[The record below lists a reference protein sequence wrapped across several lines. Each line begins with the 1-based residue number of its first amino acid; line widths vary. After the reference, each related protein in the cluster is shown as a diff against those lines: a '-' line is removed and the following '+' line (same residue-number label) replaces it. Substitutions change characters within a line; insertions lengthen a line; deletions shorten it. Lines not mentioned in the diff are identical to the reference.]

1 MQNRVIAVIAGAVL
15 ICLAPLAGHALTP
28 YGQDF
33 EALFLP
39 DFDALANDGWL
50 VFGNVFTPEGGYL
63 YGYGPYPAP
72 NHALAFSAIVTGE
85 GGPDQGAQQLVVFS
99 DYESAEHDIGNIVE
113 ANVFQEQQVGPADVG
128 TTWIFRF
135 QSKMGNLEGSSTA
148 AAFIKTLDP
157 DAGYELTNFFTA
169 DMTNIPTTW
178 GGDYL
183 VIEID
188 PSLDG
193 QILQFGF
200 MNTASNY
207 EGSGIYYDNVAF
219 YQYDPTAVPADPAP
233 LDAALRQNYPNP
245 FNPTTRIEFAL
256 DQPGSVDVAVFDV
269 TGRRVATLRRG
280 DLAAGEHSVTWN
292 GQTDDGKPVAA
303 GQYWCVLQTPAGR
316 ASRGMTLVK

>member
-1 MQNRVIAVIAGAVL
+1 MQNRVTAVIAGAVL

-33 EALFLP
+33 EGLFQP
-39 DFDALANDGWL
+39 DIDALANDGWL
-50 VFGNVFTPEGGYL
+50 VFGNVFTPGGEYL
-63 YGYGPYPAP
+63 YGYGVFPAP
-72 NHALAFSAIVTGE
+72 NTGAAFCAIAVGE
-85 GGPDQGAQQLVVFS
+85 GGPDQGAQQLNVYS
-99 DYESAEHDIGNIVE
+99 DYENLDHENGNIIE
-113 ANVFQEQQVGPADVG
+113 SNVFQEQTIGPADVG

-157 DAGYELTNFFTA
+157 GAGYELTNFITA
-169 DMTNIPTTW
+169 DMTNIPVTW

-183 VIEID
+183 AIEID

-219 YQYDPTAVPADPAP
+219 YLYDPTDVPAGQAP
-233 LDAALRQNYPNP
+233 IGAALRQNYPNP

-256 DQPGSVDVAVFDV
+256 DEPGSVDVAVFGV
-269 TGRRVATLRRG
+269 TGRRIATLRRG

-292 GQTDDGKPVAA
+292 GRTDDGKPVAA

-316 ASRGMTLVK
+316 TSRTMTLVK